1 MNTTIVLDLLAL
13 LVAYAAGSSRGWK
26 TSMYVVALVTAV
38 LVYVAI
44 HIVLAISC
52 CHSPQEEEHSVNPAQ
67 PA

>member
-52 CHSPQEEEHSVNPAQ
+52 CHSPQEEESSVDPA
-67 PA
+67 